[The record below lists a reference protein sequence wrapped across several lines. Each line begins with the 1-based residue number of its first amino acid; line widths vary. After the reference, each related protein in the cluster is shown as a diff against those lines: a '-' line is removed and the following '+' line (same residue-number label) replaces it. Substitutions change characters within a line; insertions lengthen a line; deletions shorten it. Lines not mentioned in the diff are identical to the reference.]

1 MRKALVIT
9 FSNIQHD
16 ARVKRQVSFLENDFE
31 VHLACFGDYKDFR
44 SIALSPPRLSIFN
57 KLISGT
63 FLLFRFYDKAYAK
76 LYGQNLK
83 IETNYDLVVAND
95 IEALPLA
102 FELKGGAKILFDA
115 HEYAPRHF
123 ENKLSWR
130 IFFQGFNKYLCKK
143 YIPGVD
149 AMITVGEVIAN
160 EYEKHYKVK
169 PTVITNAPAFSSI
182 VPRPVTQNR
191 IRMVHQ
197 GIANPSRKLEL
208 MIEMM
213 QHLDDRFELYLMLMK
228 PIHKS
233 NIAYL
238 EKLKSLAS
246 THPRIHFVTAVPT
259 EQIIETI
266 NQYDLGIILI
276 PPINFNYKNTLPNKF
291 FECIQA
297 RTAVAIGPIPEIKKI
312 TEHYNIG
319 VVSEDFSA
327 KSLASKIQSLSVD
340 QLNDFKRNTDKAA
353 EELNAEK
360 NALTFR
366 KVIKKIFKSSN

>member
-1 MRKALVIT
+1 MRKALVIS

-16 ARVKRQVSFLENDFE
+16 ARVKRQISFLENDFE
-31 VHLACFGDYKDFR
+31 IHLACFDEYKGFHP
-44 SIALSPPRLSIFN
+44 IKLNPPRLSLVN
-57 KLISGT
+57 KLTSGL
-63 FLLFRFYDKAYAK
+63 FLFFRFYDKAYEK
-76 LYGQNLK
+76 LYGQRLHL
-83 IETNYDLVVAND
+83 EPTYDLVVAND

-102 FELKGGAKILFDA
+102 FHVKGNAKILFDA

-143 YIPGVD
+143 YIPKVD
-149 AMITVGEVIAN
+149 AMITVGDVIAK
-160 EYEKHYKVK
+160 EYEKHYGVK
-169 PTVITNAPAFSSI
+169 PTVITNAPPYSDIAPQPVSSGK
-182 VPRPVTQNR
+182 

-197 GIANPSRKLEL
+197 GIANPSRRLEL
-208 MIEMM
+208 MFEMM
-213 QHLDDRFELYLMLMK
+213 NHLDNRFELDLMLIK
-228 PIHKS
+228 PVHKS

-238 EKLKSLAS
+238 EKLKEMAAGNN
-246 THPRIHFVTAVPT
+246 RIHFVSPVATD
-259 EQIIETI
+259 QIIPTI

-312 TEHYNIG
+312 TEQYTIG

-327 KSLASKIQSLSVD
+327 KSLAEKIKSLSVE
-340 QLNDFKRNTDKAA
+340 QISMFKLNTNKAA
-353 EELNAEK
+353 HEINAGK
-360 NALTFR
+360 NKLVFES
-366 KVIKKIFKSSN
+366 VIKAILP